1 MLIKELCKCLIT
13 AKVLLKRFIV
23 GTGVDEEVE
32 KCFPEKPMINLYV
45 EFIASGK
52 VGCTIAG
59 KWEG

>member
-1 MLIKELCKCLIT
+1 M
-13 AKVLLKRFIV
+13 

-45 EFIASGK
+45 EFIVSGK